1 MGNKYIE
8 YLKRQYNHLEGKGVD
23 ADYILQGD
31 SIDESG
37 IVNSHNLSL
46 NPKNEHA
53 FHTKLLPQPVVGDLS
68 NGKIF
73 ICILN
78 PGFHDDDYKYEPKIR
93 NEILKQYKQDDAS
106 LIWLKKEFEET
117 PGGKWWRSK
126 FNQRNKKKSLV
137 ENIVNGYI
145 GSKIFDKE
153 NYDENIETVF
163 SMISRIVVD
172 LELIPYHSK
181 NKPSMK
187 GLESVKKMKEYVHKV
202 LIPKAENNK
211 QIICFARSIKN
222 WEVTEEEKKRSFVIC
237 NEKNNRGNRYFSL
250 STESPI
256 GEAIFKHFKTLSNN
270 FSKLL

>member
-1 MGNKYIE
+1 MEETYIE

-31 SIDESG
+31 AIDESR

-46 NPKNEHA
+46 NKKNEHA
-53 FHTKLLPQPVVGDLS
+53 FHTKLLPQPVVGNLS

-78 PGFHDDDYKYEPKIR
+78 PGFHQDDYNCEKEIR
-93 NEILKQYKQDDAS
+93 DEILKQYNQDDAS
-106 LIWLKKEFEET
+106 LIWIKKEFKDT

-126 FNQRNKKKSLV
+126 FNQKNQQISLV
-137 ENIVNGYI
+137 AAIV
-145 GSKIFDKE
+145 KE
-153 NYDENIETVF
+153 YEKQILKGMDHNENIEKVF
-163 SMISRIVVD
+163 SILSRIVVD

-202 LIPKAENNK
+202 LIPNADNND
-211 QIICFARSIKN
+211 QIICFARSIKS
-222 WEVTEEEKKRSFVIC
+222 WEVTEEEKNRRVVFC
-237 NEKNNRGNRYFSL
+237 NEKNNRGNRCFSL

-256 GEAIFKHFKTLSNN
+256 GNAIFEHFKTLSNN